1 MVTFVT
7 RRLAQALIVAFG
19 VVTLTFILLHAAPG
33 DPFAAAAESPYLSP
47 QVIEQARR
55 NYGLD
60 QPLAVQYLRYLGN
73 LARGDWG
80 ISFSLHRPVSEAL
93 LDALPNTLLLAAAAL
108 LLDFG
113 LGIAVGTLQGMRAG
127 TKLDRI
133 LSTITLTL
141 FSTPVFWLGL
151 MLLLVFSQKLGLFPV
166 GGVSDPV
173 VYPSLSPLGKLLDRL
188 WHLCLPALTLG
199 LVGAAGTA
207 RYQRAAVLE
216 VARQDF
222 VRGAR
227 AKGLPERAVATRHVL
242 RNALLPTI
250 TLFGLTFPVLL
261 SGAVLVETVFA
272 WPGMGKLT
280 VDAVLRRDYPLV
292 LGATVLASIVVVLG
306 NLLADVAYRI
316 ADPRTREEP

>member
-1 MVTFVT
+1 MIAFVT
-7 RRLAQALIVAFG
+7 RRLAQALLIALG

-47 QVIEQARR
+47 QAIEQARR

-60 QPLAVQYLRYLGN
+60 RPLWVQYLRYVGN
-73 LARGDWG
+73 LARGDMG
-80 ISFSLHRPVSEAL
+80 VSFSLHRPVSEAL

-108 LLDFG
+108 ILDFG
-113 LGIAVGTLQGMRAG
+113 LGITVGTLQGMRAG
-127 TKLDRI
+127 TRLDRT
-133 LSTITLTL
+133 LSIVTLAL

-151 MLLLVFSQKLGLFPV
+151 MLLLVFSQTLGLFPV
-166 GGVSDPV
+166 GGVTDPV
-173 VYPSLSPLGKLLDRL
+173 LYPSLSPLGKLLDRL
-188 WHLCLPALTLG
+188 WHLCLPAWTLG

-207 RYQRAAVLE
+207 RYQRAAILE
-216 VARQDF
+216 VVRQDF
-222 VRGAR
+222 IRAAR
-227 AKGLPERAVATRHVL
+227 ARGLSERAVAMRHAL

-261 SGAVLVETVFA
+261 SGAVLVETVFS

-292 LGATVLASIVVVLG
+292 LGATVLAALMVVLG
-306 NLLADVAYRI
+306 NLLADLAYRV
-316 ADPRTREEP
+316 ADPRTREER

>member
-1 MVTFVT
+1 VIGFAT
-7 RRLAQALIVAFG
+7 RRLAQALLVVLG

-60 QPLAVQYLRYLGN
+60 QPLWMQYLRYLGN
-73 LARGDWG
+73 LARGDLG
-80 ISFSLHRPVSEAL
+80 ISFSLHRPVRDAL
-93 LDALPNTLLLAAAAL
+93 LDALPNTLLLAATAL

-113 LGIAVGTLQGMRAG
+113 LGITIGTLQAMRAG
-127 TKLDRI
+127 TKLDRT
-133 LSTITLTL
+133 LSIVTLTL

-151 MLLLVFSQKLGLFPV
+151 MLLLVFSQLLGLFPV
-166 GGVSDPV
+166 GGVTDPV
-173 VYPSLSPLGKLLDRL
+173 LYPYLTTWGKILDRL

-199 LVGAAGTA
+199 IVGAAGTA
-207 RYQRAAVLE
+207 RYQRAAILE
-216 VARQDF
+216 VVRQDF
-222 VRGAR
+222 IRAAR
-227 AKGLPERAVATRHVL
+227 AKGLSERAVATRHAL

-261 SGAVLVETVFA
+261 SGTVLVETVFA

-292 LGATVLASIVVVLG
+292 LGATILAAVTVVLG
-306 NLLADVAYRI
+306 NLLADLAYRI
-316 ADPRTREEP
+316 ADPRTREES

>member
-1 MVTFVT
+1 MIAFLA
-7 RRLAQALIVAFG
+7 RRLAQALIIALG

-33 DPFAAAAESPYLSP
+33 DPFAATAESPYRSP
-47 QVIEQARR
+47 QVIQQARR

-60 QPLAVQYLRYLGN
+60 QPLIVQYLRYLGN
-73 LARGDWG
+73 LARGDLG
-80 ISFSLHRPVSEAL
+80 ISFSLHRPVTEAL
-93 LDALPNTLLLAAAAL
+93 LEALPNTLLLATAAL

-133 LSTITLTL
+133 LSTLTLTL

-151 MLLLVFSQKLGLFPV
+151 MLLLVFAQTLGLFPV

-173 VYPSLSPLGKLLDRL
+173 LAPSLSPLGKLLDRL

-216 VARQDF
+216 VIRHDF
-222 VRGAR
+222 IRAAR
-227 AKGLPERAVATRHVL
+227 AKGLSERAVATRHAL

-272 WPGMGKLT
+272 WPGMGRLT
-280 VDAVLRRDYPLV
+280 VDAVLRRDHPLF
-292 LGATVLASIVVVLG
+292 LGATVLAAAMVVLG
-306 NLLADVAYRI
+306 NLLADIAYRI

>member
-1 MVTFVT
+1 MIPFVT
-7 RRLAQALIVAFG
+7 RRLAQALIIALG
-19 VVTLTFILLHAAPG
+19 VVTITFVLLHAAPG

-60 QPLAVQYLRYLGN
+60 QPLVVQYLRYLGN

-113 LGIAVGTLQGMRAG
+113 LGIAIGTLQGMRAG

-133 LSTITLTL
+133 VSTVTLTL

-151 MLLLVFSQKLGLFPV
+151 MLLLVFSQTLGLFPV

-173 VYPSLSPLGKLLDRL
+173 LYPSLSPLGKLLDRL

-216 VARQDF
+216 VVRQDF
-222 VRGAR
+222 IRAAR
-227 AKGLPERAVATRHVL
+227 AKGLSERAVATRHAL

-250 TLFGLTFPVLL
+250 TLFGLTFPILL

-292 LGATVLASIVVVLG
+292 LGATVLASFVVVLG